1 MRKLFLILA
10 VLFSLGAAPVFAQT
24 PEAPRSTAVIV
35 QELRD
40 NYKAQQVY
48 IDELRA
54 TNSSKDVTIDELRVK
69 VDDITNK
76 WTDAIEEDSKK
87 TTEIITLTTKNRL
100 LIKWLII
107 AVAILGG
114 FFLLHIVILFLRVK
128 WNIILP
134 YWLNAIL

>member
-10 VLFSLGAAPVFAQT
+10 ILFSLGTAPVFAQT

-40 NYKAQQVY
+40 NYKAQQIY

-87 TTEIITLTTKNRL
+87 TTEIIKLTTKNKL
-100 LIKWLII
+100 LIKWLSI

-114 FFLLHIVILFLRVK
+114 LFLLHILTLILKLK
-128 WNIILP
+128 WNITLP

>member
-1 MRKLFLILA
+1 MRKLFLVFA

>member
-1 MRKLFLILA
+1 MRKLFLVFA

-114 FFLLHIVILFLRVK
+114 FFLLHIEIGRAHV
-128 WNIILP
+128 
-134 YWLNAIL
+134 

>member
-1 MRKLFLILA
+1 MKKLFLIIA
-10 VLFSLGAAPVFAQT
+10 MIFSLGTVCVAQT
-24 PEAPRSTAVIV
+24 SEAPRSTAVIV

-48 IDELRA
+48 IEELR
-54 TNSSKDVTIDELRVK
+54 TLNNDKDVTIEELKEK
-69 VDDITNK
+69 VTITTEK
-76 WTDAIEEDSKK
+76 MDKAIEEDAKK
-87 TTEIITLTTKNRL
+87 TTEIIKLTTKNKL
-100 LIKWLII
+100 LIKWLTI
-107 AVAILGG
+107 AVSILGG

>member
-1 MRKLFLILA
+1 MRKLFLVFAI
-10 VLFSLGAAPVFAQT
+10 LFSLGAAPVFAQT

-54 TNSSKDVTIDELRVK
+54 TNSSKDVTIDELRIK

>member
-1 MRKLFLILA
+1 MKKLFLIIA
-10 VLFSLGAAPVFAQT
+10 MIFSLGTVCVAQT
-24 PEAPRSTAVIV
+24 SAEAPRSTAVIV

-48 IDELRA
+48 IEELR
-54 TNSSKDVTIDELRVK
+54 TLNNDKDVTIEELKEK
-69 VDDITNK
+69 VTITTEK
-76 WTDAIEEDSKK
+76 MDKAIEEDAKK
-87 TTEIITLTTKNRL
+87 TTEIIKLTIKNKL

-107 AVAILGG
+107 AVSILGG

>member
-10 VLFSLGAAPVFAQT
+10 ILFSLGAAPVFAQT

-100 LIKWLII
+100 LIKWLTI

>member
-1 MRKLFLILA
+1 MKKLFLIIA
-10 VLFSLGAAPVFAQT
+10 MIFSLGTVCVAQT
-24 PEAPRSTAVIV
+24 SAEAPRSTAVIV

-48 IDELRA
+48 IEELRA
-54 TNSSKDVTIDELRVK
+54 TNSSKDVTIDELRTK

>member
-1 MRKLFLILA
+1 MRKLFLVFAI
-10 VLFSLGAAPVFAQT
+10 LFSLGAAPVFTQT

-107 AVAILGG
+107 AVSILGS